1 MLKIVLPV
9 VLLLAGLGG
18 GVGAGLMLQ
27 PPPDPGSA
35 DPAAKETA
43 KPDKSGK
50 SGDPAGK
57 HGHAEALPF
66 DYVKLSNQFVVPVL
80 EGTRVGSLVVLSLSL
95 EVETGAAEQVYAVEP
110 KLRDVFLRILFD
122 HANAGGFAGAF
133 TDGATLDALRRAL
146 FEGASSVLG
155 DRVRDV
161 LIVDLVR
168 QDG

>member
-9 VLLLAGLGG
+9 VLLLAGIAGG
-18 GVGAGLMLQ
+18 LGAGLMLS
-27 PPPDPGSA
+27 P
-35 DPAAKETA
+35 PAAEAPAAA
-43 KPDKSGK
+43 KGAEPAR
-50 SGDPAGK
+50 SGDHAGP
-57 HGHAEALPF
+57 GDPRAF
-66 DYVKLSNQFVVPVL
+66 DYVKFSNQFVVPVL

-95 EVETGAAEQVYAVEP
+95 EVEPGAAEQVYAVEP

-133 TDGATLDALRRAL
+133 TDVATLDALRRAL
-146 FEGASSVLG
+146 IEGARSVLG
-155 DRVRDV
+155 DRVQDV